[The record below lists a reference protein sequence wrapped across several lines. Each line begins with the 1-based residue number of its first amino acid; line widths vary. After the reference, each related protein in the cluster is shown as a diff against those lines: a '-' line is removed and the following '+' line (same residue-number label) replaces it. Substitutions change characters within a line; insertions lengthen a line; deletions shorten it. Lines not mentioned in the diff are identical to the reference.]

1 MTIAAIREPD
11 ALTRSDVLACIPDL
25 RAFAAM
31 LAGGRRRADD
41 LVRDTIEQ
49 TLTAVNR
56 PRAGINLKLQMFSTL
71 HRLHYRALRPSIE
84 ESAQPRESPSSKEDG
99 FESDELLRI
108 FGRLRDEQREALIL
122 TVASGLSC
130 QEAAEVCGCHI
141 AAIESRVSEA
151 WREISRA
158 LQDDSPGRLQ
168 DDSPGRKR
176 KPAALPSAI
185 WCTPA
190 LA

>member
-1 MTIAAIREPD
+1 MTPAAIREPD

-71 HRLHYRALRPSIE
+71 HLQHYRALRPSSE
-84 ESAQPRESPSSKEDG
+84 ESAQQRESPSSKEDG
-99 FESDELLRI
+99 FEPDEFLHV
-108 FGRLRDEQREALIL
+108 FGRLCDEQRQALIL
-122 TVASGLSC
+122 TVASGLSN
-130 QEAAEVCGCHI
+130 QQAAGVCGCQI
-141 AAIESRVSEA
+141 AAIESRVSDA
-151 WREISRA
+151 WREMSRA
-158 LQDDSPGRLQ
+158 LQDASLGRT
-168 DDSPGRKR
+168 R
-176 KPAALPSAI
+176 KPTAPPSAI
-185 WCTPA
+185 WWDHPA

>member
-130 QEAAEVCGCHI
+130 QEAAEVCECHI

-151 WREISRA
+151 WR
-158 LQDDSPGRLQ
+158 RL
-168 DDSPGRKR
+168 SGTKEKVRR
-176 KPAALPSAI
+176 PAVGNLVRPSTGLTAQHN
-185 WCTPA
+185 C
-190 LA
+190 

>member
-99 FESDELLRI
+99 FEFRRAPPHFRSPPRRAAGSADPD
-108 FGRLRDEQREALIL
+108 GRQRPIMPGGGRGMRMPHCRYRESSLGGLARDIAGFAGRFSGTKEKARRPAVGNLVRPSTGL
-122 TVASGLSC
+122 TAQHNC
-130 QEAAEVCGCHI
+130 
-141 AAIESRVSEA
+141 
-151 WREISRA
+151 
-158 LQDDSPGRLQ
+158 
-168 DDSPGRKR
+168 
-176 KPAALPSAI
+176 
-185 WCTPA
+185 
-190 LA
+190 

>member
-1 MTIAAIREPD
+1 MTPAAIREPD

-49 TLTAVNR
+49 TFTAVNR
-56 PRAGINLKLQMFSTL
+56 PRVGNNLKLQMFSTL

-84 ESAQPRESPSSKEDG
+84 GSAQPRESPSSKEDG

-158 LQDDSPGRLQ
+158 LQDA
-168 DDSPGRKR
+168 SPGRKR

-185 WCTPA
+185 WCAPA

>member
-122 TVASGLSC
+122 TVASGL
-130 QEAAEVCGCHI
+130 AAEVCGCHI

-158 LQDDSPGRLQ
+158 LQDDSPGR
-168 DDSPGRKR
+168 KR

-185 WCTPA
+185 WCAPA